1 MPQSDTQYFT
11 AFKEVI
17 LFCSVKT
24 GAELEFLRTSSW
36 SMVSILDSL
45 HRFSIQFAKN
55 GSAAMQIDCVV
66 YKNGG

>member
-1 MPQSDTQYFT
+1 
-11 AFKEVI
+11 
-17 LFCSVKT
+17 
-24 GAELEFLRTSSW
+24 
-36 SMVSILDSL
+36 MVRILDSL